1 MNKDLINFIELCLSD
16 GKISEKEREVIFRK
30 SKEYG
35 VPEDECEIIL
45 EGMIIKH
52 SKRIIEP
59 INLSTNEGE
68 ILNEFSDDKKINNQG
83 NEAEINSFLK
93 IDETL
98 IRSCY
103 NLLEGLKLLI
113 DPIINNP
120 ESINE
125 KFILW
130 MKDLKNKIEL
140 KVDPFTKYNILVH
153 KDGYYFGQSGCGK
166 ISLFTPSNLQIS
178 NKNILGQYSDGKTH
192 YLITDESFIQYYV
205 ERTQG
210 WFNVSEKIYT
220 YPEQPFESIDYFN
233 NKEHKSL
240 FRYFLREFM
249 DQGNFSLPLLDF
261 LKNNTLKYD
270 EKEINELLLKIPDTP
285 ELSIV
290 YKVNLEIKKI
300 VSNLIEYLNSLGKPS
315 EYDDWII
322 SRNLFSPF
330 YFPIGTKSNLSIND
344 PFFKEIDLL
353 ELRIKFL
360 TGIIAL
366 RNEFLLSIVN
376 NDSKRIKLLKIK
388 LDELGLLMNF
398 YESNSLKKLD
408 KLITVVSNGFNE
420 IKEIIGDV
428 IDKLNKLEDIN
439 QNVTQLNES
448 VKFGNLLNIIQ
459 TYQVYKI
466 NKNTKSLLGK
476 DF

>member
-52 SKRIIEP
+52 SKLVIKP
-59 INLSTNEGE
+59 NNLNTNEGE
-68 ILNEFSDDKKINNQG
+68 ILNEISDDNKFKNQG
-83 NEAEINSFLK
+83 NETEINSFLK

-130 MKDLKNKIEL
+130 IKDLKNKIEL
-140 KVDPFTKYNILVH
+140 KVDPYTKYNILVH
-153 KDGYYFGQSGCGK
+153 KDGCREGNLRKGK
-166 ISLFTPSNLQIS
+166 IDEFNNSNLQLE
-178 NKNILGQYSDGKTH
+178 NKNIIGQCSDGASH
-192 YLITDESFIQYYV
+192 YIITDDSFIQYYI
-205 ERTQG
+205 ERKDG
-210 WFNVSEKIYT
+210 WFKVSEKLFI
-220 YPEQPFESIDYFN
+220 YPEQSYESIDIFN
-233 NKEHKSL
+233 NVEHKSI
-240 FRYFLREFM
+240 FRHFLKQFISQGTILSIVDLYSHTLEYDDAEINKLLLNIPDNREF
-249 DQGNFSLPLLDF
+249 D
-261 LKNNTLKYD
+261 
-270 EKEINELLLKIPDTP
+270 
-285 ELSIV
+285 IV

-300 VSNLIEYLNSLGKPS
+300 VSSLKEYLIHFIDKVNNKG
-315 EYDDWII
+315 
-322 SRNLFSPF
+322 FSPF
-330 YFPIGTKSNLSIND
+330 HFPYYYSDLSIND
-344 PFFKEIDLL
+344 HFFKEIDFL

-360 TGIIAL
+360 TGIITL
-366 RNEFLLSIVN
+366 RNEFLLAIVN
-376 NDSKRIKLLKIK
+376 NDSKRIKFLKIR
-388 LDELGLLMNF
+388 LDELGLLLNF

-408 KLITVVSNGFNE
+408 TLITVVSKGFNE

-428 IDKLNKLEDIN
+428 IDKLSKLEDIN
-439 QNVTQLNES
+439 QNLTQLNES